1 MSRDFSRLE
10 GFILE
15 RMRKAKIPGLSI
27 AIVDSG
33 ETVYTRGFGFSDLA
47 SGIQATPRTLYGI
60 GSVTKSFTALAVMQ
74 LVEQGK
80 IRLDDPVEKY
90 VPLKLRPFDVPV
102 TIHHLLTHSSGVP
115 DLGYASAFINGV
127 LGYDNS
133 WLPVSNAED
142 VITFMHDA
150 NDWAVAKPGER
161 FFYLNEGYVLLGHIV
176 QKLTGL
182 TYEKYVEER
191 ILRPLRMGRTFFSKV
206 DVEKDN
212 DKATAYITDKEGKH
226 IPSFFPYGISS
237 DGGLISSVVE
247 LSNYLCMCLSKG
259 EFEGKRLV
267 NPKTFESMEE
277 PYVRRPFEIFGKD
290 SYGYGWGITPSF
302 YGSKLV
308 GHTGSVGVY
317 TAYVGYLPDKKFG
330 VASLSNSGGL
340 ESSIG
345 LYALSEL
352 IGQDP
357 ETLPF
362 LKTDRMLSKLEGE
375 YETYKGTI
383 KITIKAAGGILYI
396 ESKDKYNEQRFPLT
410 PEKLE
415 EDRATF
421 YSWNPAIPVIAGGV
435 RPTVVFEIRDNKVE
449 LIGERA
455 KFLKKT

>member
-1 MSRDFSRLE
+1 
-10 GFILE
+10 
-15 RMRKAKIPGLSI
+15 MRKAKIPGLSI
-27 AIVDSG
+27 AIIDSG
-33 ETVYTRGFGFSDLA
+33 ETIYTRGFGFSDLA
-47 SGIQATPRTLYGI
+47 RGMQATPRTLYGI
-60 GSVTKSFTALAVMQ
+60 GSVTKSITALAVMQ

-90 VPLKLRPFDVPV
+90 VPLKFRPFDVPV

-115 DLGYASAFINGV
+115 DLGYASAFLNSV

-133 WLPVSNAED
+133 WLPLSNAED

-161 FFYLNEGYVLLGHIV
+161 FFYLNEGYVLLGHII

-182 TYEKYVEER
+182 TYEKYVQER
-191 ILRPLRMGRTFFSKV
+191 ILRPLRMDRTFFSKA

-212 DKATAYITDKEGKH
+212 DKATAYITDKDGKQ

-237 DGGLISSVVE
+237 DAGLISSVVD

-267 NPKTFESMEE
+267 NPKTLESMEQ
-277 PYVRRPFEIFGKD
+277 PHVLAPIEIFGKE
-290 SYGYGWGITPSF
+290 SYGYGWGITPYF

-308 GHTGSVGVY
+308 SHSGSVRVY
-317 TAYVGYLPDKKFG
+317 TAWVGYLPDKKFG
-330 VASLSNSGGL
+330 VASFSNSIGGL

-362 LKTDRMLSKLEGE
+362 LKADRILSKLEGQ
-375 YETYKGTI
+375 YEAYKGTI
-383 KITIKAAGGILYI
+383 RIVVKAAGGILYI
-396 ESKDKYNEQRFPLT
+396 ESKDKYNEQRVPLT

-421 YSWNPAIPVIAGGV
+421 YVIAGGV
-435 RPTVVFEIRDNKVE
+435 RSTWLFEIGDKKIE

-455 KFLKKT
+455 KVLKKT